1 MENYGILSIIP
12 PALSIFLAIYSR
24 NVIFSLAT
32 GAFVGSLIL
41 ADFNPFFAVVNLIEQ
56 HVYIQASVGSNTQ
69 VLLVI
74 LVIGGFVHLLE
85 KSGGSSAFSTV
96 IVKYVSTPI
105 SGQVSAWLA
114 GISIFFTDSGNALI
128 VGPLFRPIFEKLNIC
143 KEKLAYIIDT
153 TASPVSILVPFI
165 GWGVYIMSLI
175 ENSYKDIGLTEQPFS
190 VLLSVWPYQFYAI
203 LALLSI
209 PMILS
214 TGKDFGPMA
223 KAQAKYNS
231 AQKQQEKKR
240 VQQISVEPKSDA
252 SQARL
257 STFLIPITVMLFSLI
272 GFLSYFAFTEG
283 VKSVHVRSGI
293 LLSYLFASFACAYL
307 MKQRKTISY
316 NESLNSFMKGME
328 KLILICFILILAWSL
343 SSICKELHTGD
354 YLASLIGNAIPSNLL
369 PVIVFLLGAVMS
381 FATGSSYGTFAIL
394 MIIVVPVAHTLG
406 APMPLTIAAVL
417 SGGLFGDHT
426 SPISDT
432 TALAS
437 MGANC
442 HHIDH
447 VSTQMGYS
455 LTTGFMTIIAFIIAG
470 YYQSPMVILIMIV
483 VQLVFIQVLMKFF
496 GKSSSIEQNPT
507 QTQVIL
513 ARESNSIVKNMR

>member
-1 MENYGILSIIP
+1 MDNYGVLSVVP

-41 ADFNPFFAVVNLIEQ
+41 ADFNPFFAAVNLIEK
-56 HVYIQASVGSNTQ
+56 HVYVQASVGSNTQ

-85 KSGGSSAFSTV
+85 KSGGAKAFSTV
-96 IVKYVSTPI
+96 IVKYVSTPAR
-105 SGQVSAWLA
+105 GQVSAWLA
-114 GISIFFTDSGNALI
+114 GISIFFTDSGNSLI

-175 ENSYKDIGLTEQPFS
+175 ENSYKEIGLTEQPFS
-190 VLLSVWPYQFYAI
+190 VLLNVWPYQFYAI

-223 KAQAKYNS
+223 KAQDKHNTVS
-231 AQKQQEKKR
+231 QQQKKSLIQPTT
-240 VQQISVEPKSDA
+240 IEPNNKS
-252 SQARL
+252 SQTNL
-257 STFLIPITVMLFSLI
+257 STFLIPICVMLFSLI
-272 GFLSYFAFTEG
+272 GILSYFAYTEG
-283 VKSVHVRSGI
+283 VKTVHVRSGI

-307 MKQRKTISY
+307 MNKRETITY
-316 NESLNSFMKGME
+316 NESLNSFVAGME
-328 KLILICFILILAWSL
+328 KLILICFILVLAWSL
-343 SSICKELHTGD
+343 SSICKDLNTGD
-354 YLASLIGNAIPSNLL
+354 YLANLIGDAIPAKLL

-406 APMPLTIAAVL
+406 APMEITIAAVL

-437 MGANC
+437 MGASCN
-442 HHIDH
+442 HIDH
-447 VSTQMGYS
+447 VSTQLSYS
-455 LTTGFMTIIAFIIAG
+455 LITGFMTVIAFIFAG
-470 YYQSPMVILIMIV
+470 YYQNPMVVMIMII
-483 VQLVFIQVLMKFF
+483 VQLVFIRTLMKFF
-496 GKSSSIEQNPT
+496 GKKSSLEQSP
-507 QTQVIL
+507 V
-513 ARESNSIVKNMR
+513 

>member
-1 MENYGILSIIP
+1 MDNYGVLSIIP

-32 GAFVGSLIL
+32 GAFVGALIL
-41 ADFNPFFAVVNLIEQ
+41 ADFNPLFAVVNLIEQ

-85 KSGGSSAFSTV
+85 KSGGATAFSTV
-96 IVKYVSTPI
+96 IVKYVSTPVR
-105 SGQVSAWLA
+105 GQLSTWLA

-128 VGPLFRPIFEKLNIC
+128 VGPLFKPVFEKLNVC

-175 ENSYKDIGLTEQPFS
+175 ENSYKDIGLTDQPFS

-223 KAQAKYNS
+223 KAQEKHNNE
-231 AQKQQEKKR
+231 QKQQKKISI
-240 VQQISVEPKSDA
+240 QQTVVEIDRDPNETK
-252 SQARL
+252 L
-257 STFLIPITVMLFSLI
+257 STFLIPISVMLFSLI
-272 GFLSYFAFTEG
+272 GFLSYFSYTEG
-283 VKSVHVRSGI
+283 IKTVHVRSGI

-307 MKQRKTISY
+307 MKHRKSITY
-316 NESLNSFMKGME
+316 NESLNSFVAGME
-328 KLILICFILILAWSL
+328 KLILICFILVLAWTL
-343 SSICKELHTGD
+343 SSICKDLHTGD
-354 YLASLIGNAIPSNLL
+354 YLARLIGDAIPSSLL
-369 PVIVFLLGAVMS
+369 PVFVFLLGALMS

-406 APMPLTIAAVL
+406 APMPITIAAVL

-432 TALAS
+432 TVLAS
-437 MGANC
+437 MGASCN
-442 HHIDH
+442 HIDH
-447 VSTQMGYS
+447 VSTQLGYS
-455 LTTGFMTIIAFIIAG
+455 LITGTMTAIAYIFAG
-470 YYQSPMVILIMIV
+470 YYQSPMILVIMII
-483 VQLVFIQVLMKFF
+483 VQFVFIQVLMKLF
-496 GKSSSIEQNPT
+496 GKRSSLELNP
-507 QTQVIL
+507 
-513 ARESNSIVKNMR
+513 AHK

>member
-1 MENYGILSIIP
+1 MENYGILSIVP

-32 GAFVGSLIL
+32 GAFVGALIL
-41 ADFNPFFAVVNLIEQ
+41 ADFNPFFAIVNLIEQ

-85 KSGGSSAFSTV
+85 KSGGATAFSTV
-96 IVKYVSTPI
+96 VVKYVSTPAR
-105 SGQVSAWLA
+105 GQISAWLA

-128 VGPLFRPIFEKLNIC
+128 VGPLFKPIFEKLNIC

-175 ENSYKDIGLTEQPFS
+175 ENAYQDIGLTEQPFS

-223 KAQAKYNS
+223 KAQ
-231 AQKQQEKKR
+231 EKHNNIIEQRETTSIKPT
-240 VQQISVEPKSDA
+240 SVEVNSKT
-252 SQARL
+252 SQASL
-257 STFLIPITVMLFSLI
+257 STFLIPISVMLLSLI
-272 GFLSYFAFTEG
+272 VFLSYFAYTQG

-316 NESLNSFMKGME
+316 NESLNSFVSGME

-343 SSICKELHTGD
+343 SSICKDLHTGD
-354 YLASLIGNAIPSNLL
+354 YLANLIGNAIPASLL
-369 PVIVFLLGAVMS
+369 PVLVFLLGAVMS

-406 APMPLTIAAVL
+406 APMEITIGAVL

-437 MGANC
+437 MGASCN
-442 HHIDH
+442 HIDH
-447 VSTQMGYS
+447 VSTQLGYS
-455 LTTGFMTIIAFIIAG
+455 LITGLMTIIAYIFAG
-470 YYQSPMVILIMIV
+470 YYQSPIVIIIMIII
-483 VQLVFIQVLMKFF
+483 QLIFIHTLMKFF
-496 GKSSSIEQNPT
+496 GKKNCIEQNSVPT
-507 QTQVIL
+507 
-513 ARESNSIVKNMR
+513 R